1 MSRSH
6 PASLTL
12 AGALLCLAA
21 GCSGGDA
28 DSAAAATPGANG
40 AAGRGGAEGGRGGA
54 PGGRGGRGGRGGAIT
69 LSEADVAA
77 VRRASIEEGT
87 PITGNL
93 NPIETVDVRAR
104 LEGDIVR
111 VLVREGE
118 RVREGQLLAQY
129 ESSEQESARRSAEA
143 RAASARAELSTAE
156 WNLQQSEEL
165 FKAGAVAERDLRAA
179 QNSVASSKAQ
189 VAAAESEL
197 RASTMSASDTR
208 IVAPLTGTVATRSVE
223 VGEHVARGA
232 TLFTVVRSDVLE
244 LAASV
249 PERNTVGLRPG
260 QAVKFS
266 AGGQDFQGRV
276 ARISPT
282 IDPSTRSVTVY
293 IQIPND
299 GGRLKGGTFATGR
312 VIGRTLSEALVIPS
326 TAVKQTGEGTPFV
339 YRLEGTTLAQVDVQ
353 LGIVDDAAGV
363 VQVVSG
369 LTEGDR
375 IIVGNV
381 GSLGR
386 GMQVQ
391 VVGAPSPS

>member
-1 MSRSH
+1 MSRSR
-6 PASLTL
+6 PVSLALAS
-12 AGALLCLAA
+12 ALLCLTAA
-21 GCSGGDA
+21 CSGGDA

-40 AAGRGGAEGGRGGA
+40 GGREGAEGGRGGA
-54 PGGRGGRGGRGGAIT
+54 RGGRGGRGGAIT

-77 VRRASIEEGT
+77 VRRASVEEGT

-111 VLVREGE
+111 VLA
-118 RVREGQLLAQY
+118 REGQRVSQGELLAQY

-143 RAASARAELSTAE
+143 RAVSARAELSTAE

-179 QNSVASSKAQ
+179 QNTVASTKAQ
-189 VAAAESEL
+189 LAAAESEV
-197 RASTMSASDTR
+197 RSSAMSASDTR

-249 PERNTVGLRPG
+249 PERNTAGLVPG
-260 QAVKFS
+260 QTVKFS
-266 AGGQDFQGRV
+266 AGGRDFQGRV

-282 IDPSTRSVTVY
+282 IDPSTRSVSVY

-326 TAVKQTGEGTPFV
+326 SAVKQTGEGTPFV
-339 YRLEGTTLAQVDVQ
+339 YRLEGTTLAQVGVQ
-353 LGIVDDAAGV
+353 LGIVDEAAGV

-369 LTEGDR
+369 LAEGDR
-375 IIVGNV
+375 IIIGNV

>member
-1 MSRSH
+1 MPRSRL
-6 PASLTL
+6 ADLAL

-21 GCSGGDA
+21 ACGGDA

-40 AAGRGGAEGGRGGA
+40 GDGRGAANAGRGGA
-54 PGGRGGRGGRGGAIT
+54 PGGRGSGMIT
-69 LSEADVAA
+69 LSESDLAA
-77 VRRASIEEGT
+77 VKRAPIEEGT
-87 PITGNL
+87 ALSGNL

-111 VLVREGE
+111 VLAREGQ
-118 RVREGQLLAQY
+118 RVTEGQLLAQY

-156 WNLQQSEEL
+156 WTLQQSEEL
-165 FKAGAVAERDLRAA
+165 FKAGAIAERDLRAA
-179 QNSVASSKAQ
+179 QNAVASAKAQ

-197 RASTMSASDTR
+197 RSTSSSASDTR
-208 IVAPLTGTVATRSVE
+208 IVAPLTGTVSARSVE

-244 LAASV
+244 LAATV
-249 PERNTVGLRPG
+249 PARNATGLLPG
-260 QAVKFS
+260 QTVKFT
-266 AGGQDFQGRV
+266 ADGRDFEGRV

-282 IDPSTRSVTVY
+282 IDPTTRSITVF
-293 IQIPND
+293 IQIPNP

-312 VIGRTLSEALVIPS
+312 VIGRTIADALVIPS
-326 TAVKQTGEGTPFV
+326 AAVKQTGEGTPFV
-339 YRLEGTTLAQVDVQ
+339 YRLEGTTLAQVTVQ
-353 LGIVDDAAGV
+353 LGIVDEAAGV

-369 LTEGDR
+369 LDVGDR

-391 VVGAPSPS
+391 VVGSPAPST

>member
-1 MSRSH
+1 MSRSR
-6 PASLTL
+6 PASLAL

-21 GCSGGDA
+21 ACSGGEA

-40 AAGRGGAEGGRGGA
+40 TAGRGGAEGGRGTA
-54 PGGRGGRGGRGGAIT
+54 PGGRGGRGGTIT
-69 LSEADVAA
+69 LSEADLAA

-143 RAASARAELSTAE
+143 RATSARAELSTAE

-179 QNSVASSKAQ
+179 QNAVASSKAQ
-189 VAAAESEL
+189 VAAAESEV

-208 IVAPLTGTVATRSVE
+208 IVAPLTGTVATRTVE

-232 TLFTVVRSDVLE
+232 TLFTVVRSAVLE

-249 PERNTVGLRPG
+249 PERNTVGLLPG
-260 QAVKFS
+260 QTVKFS
-266 AGGQDFQGRV
+266 AGGRDFQGRV
-276 ARISPT
+276 ARMSPT

-293 IQIPND
+293 IQIPNE
-299 GGRLKGGTFATGR
+299 GGRLKGGTFASGR
-312 VIGRTLSEALVIPS
+312 VIGRTLSDALVIPS
-326 TAVKQTGEGTPFV
+326 TAVKQTGEGRPFV
-339 YRLEGTTLAQVDVQ
+339 YRLDGTTLAQVDVQ
-353 LGIVDDAAGV
+353 LGIVDEAAGV

-369 LTEGDR
+369 LSEGDR

-381 GSLGR
+381 GQLGR

>member
-1 MSRSH
+1 MPTPRFL
-6 PASLTL
+6 PANLAL
-12 AGALLCLAA
+12 AGALLCMAA
-21 GCSGGDA
+21 ACSGGDG

-40 AAGRGGAEGGRGGA
+40 GARGGADGARGGA
-54 PGGRGGRGGRGGAIT
+54 PGGRAGGMIT
-69 LSEADVAA
+69 LSESDLATVH
-77 VRRASIEEGT
+77 RAPIEEGT

-111 VLVREGE
+111 VLAREGQ
-118 RVREGQLLAQY
+118 RVSEGQLLAQY
-129 ESSEQESARRSAEA
+129 ESSEQESARRSADA
-143 RAASARAELSTAE
+143 RAASARADLSTAE

-179 QNSVASSKAQ
+179 QNTVASAKAQ
-189 VAAAESEL
+189 LAAADAAVRS
-197 RASTMSASDTR
+197 ASMGASDTR

-223 VGEHVARGA
+223 VGEHVARGT

-249 PERNTVGLRPG
+249 PARHANSLLAGQTVRFAADGR
-260 QAVKFS
+260 
-266 AGGQDFQGRV
+266 DFQGRV

-282 IDPSTRSVTVY
+282 IDPSTRSITVY

-312 VIGRTLSEALVIPS
+312 VIGRTISDALVIPS
-326 TAVKQTGEGTPFV
+326 AAVKQSTEGAAFV
-339 YRLEGTTLAQVDVQ
+339 YRLDGTTLAQVDIQ
-353 LGIVDDAAGV
+353 LGIVDEAAGV

-369 LTEGDR
+369 LSEGDR

-381 GSLGR
+381 GSLGK

-391 VVGAPSPS
+391 VVGAPSPSS

>member
-1 MSRSH
+1 MPTSRFLR
-6 PASLTL
+6 ADL
-12 AGALLCLAA
+12 ALAAALLCLAA
-21 GCSGGDA
+21 GCGGDA

-40 AAGRGGAEGGRGGA
+40 RAGGGAGA
-54 PGGRGGRGGRGGAIT
+54 PGGRGGRGGGAIT
-69 LSEADVAA
+69 LSESDLA
-77 VRRASIEEGT
+77 VVHRAPIEEGT

-111 VLVREGE
+111 VLA
-118 RVREGQLLAQY
+118 REGQRVSEGELLAQY

-156 WNLQQSEEL
+156 WTLQQSEEL
-165 FKAGAVAERDLRAA
+165 FKAGAIAERDLRAA
-179 QNSVASSKAQ
+179 QNAVTSSKAQ

-197 RASTMSASDTR
+197 RATSSSASDTR

-223 VGEHVARGA
+223 VGEHVARGS

-249 PERNTVGLRPG
+249 AARNANGLLAG
-260 QAVKFS
+260 QVVRFTAD
-266 AGGQDFQGRV
+266 GRDFQGRV

-282 IDPSTRSVTVY
+282 IDPATRSITVY
-293 IQIPND
+293 IQVPNE

-312 VIGRTLSEALVIPS
+312 VVGRTIPDALVIPAA
-326 TAVKQTGEGTPFV
+326 AVKQTGEGTPFV
-339 YRLEGTTLAQVDVQ
+339 FRLDGSTLAQVEIQ
-353 LGIVDDAAGV
+353 LGVVDEAAGV

-369 LTEGDR
+369 LAEGDR

-381 GSLGR
+381 GSLGK

-391 VVGAPSPS
+391 VVGTAAP

>member
-1 MSRSH
+1 MPTSRFL
-6 PASLTL
+6 PANLAF

-21 GCSGGDA
+21 ACSGGDG

-40 AAGRGGAEGGRGGA
+40 GGRGGA
-54 PGGRGGRGGRGGAIT
+54 DGARGGGARGGRGGGMIT
-69 LSEADVAA
+69 LSESDLAT
-77 VRRASIEEGT
+77 VRRAPIEEGT

-104 LEGDIVR
+104 LEGDIIR
-111 VLVREGE
+111 VLAREGQ
-118 RVREGQLLAQY
+118 RVSEGQLLAQY
-129 ESSEQESARRSAEA
+129 ESSEQESARRSADA
-143 RAASARAELSTAE
+143 RAASARADLSTAE

-179 QNSVASSKAQ
+179 QNAVASARAQ
-189 VAAAESEL
+189 LAAADAAVRSS
-197 RASTMSASDTR
+197 AMGASDTR

-244 LAASV
+244 LAAAV
-249 PERNTVGLRPG
+249 PARHANSLLAG
-260 QAVKFS
+260 QTVKFT
-266 AGGQDFQGRV
+266 ADARDIEGRV

-282 IDPSTRSVTVY
+282 IDPATRSVTVY
-293 IQIPND
+293 IQIPNT

-312 VIGRTLSEALVIPS
+312 VIGRTLSDAIVIPS
-326 TAVKQTGEGTPFV
+326 AAVKQSAEGTPFV
-339 YRLEGTTLAQVDVQ
+339 YRLDGTTLAQVNVQ
-353 LGIVDDAAGV
+353 LGIVDEAAGV

-369 LTEGDR
+369 LSEGDR

-381 GSLGR
+381 GSLGK

-391 VVGAPSPS
+391 VVGAPSPST

>member
-1 MSRSH
+1 MPMPRFF
-6 PASLTL
+6 PTDLAF

-21 GCSGGDA
+21 ACSGGDA
-28 DSAAAATPGANG
+28 DSAAAATPGGN
-40 AAGRGGAEGGRGGA
+40 GRGGADGGRAGA
-54 PGGRGGRGGRGGAIT
+54 PGGRGGRGGMIT
-69 LSEADVAA
+69 LSENDLAA
-77 VRRASIEEGT
+77 VRRSPIEEGT
-87 PITGNL
+87 AITGTL

-111 VLVREGE
+111 VLAREGQ
-118 RVREGQLLAQY
+118 RVTEGQLLAQY

-143 RAASARAELSTAE
+143 RVASARAELSTAE

-165 FKAGAVAERDLRAA
+165 FKAGAIAERDLRAA
-179 QNSVASSKAQ
+179 QNTVASTKAQ
-189 VAAAESEL
+189 VAAAEADL
-197 RASTMSASDTR
+197 RSSSMSASDTR

-249 PERNTVGLRPG
+249 PARNASALLAG
-260 QAVKFS
+260 QTVKFT
-266 AGGQDFQGRV
+266 ADGRPLTGRV

-282 IDPSTRSVTVY
+282 IDPATRSVTVY
-293 IQIPND
+293 VQVPNE
-299 GGRLKGGTFATGR
+299 GGRIKGGSFATGR
-312 VIGRTLSEALVIPS
+312 VIGRTLSDALVIPS
-326 TAVKQTGEGTPFV
+326 AAVKQNSEGMPFV
-339 YRLEGTTLAQVDVQ
+339 YRLDGTTLAQVIVQ
-353 LGIVDDAAGV
+353 LGIVDEAAGV

-381 GSLGR
+381 GSLGQ

-391 VVGAPSPS
+391 VVSAPSPT